1 MKRNLKII
9 TILGTR
15 PQLIKASSLSNLFKK
30 NRKIKEIIVHTGQHY
45 DYEMS
50 DIFFKELNIPK
61 PKYNLN
67 IKSKYHGEMTARMIL
82 GIEKILIKEKPDYT
96 VVYGDTNSTLAGAI
110 ASKKLLIPVIHIESG
125 LRSYNKKMPEEI
137 NRVLTDHCSDILFT
151 PSKLANLNLKKENI
165 NKSSIYEVGD
175 IMYDIFLNHY
185 KKLKKNN
192 NFISSD
198 ILVTIHRPENTNN
211 FSKMLNIIKNLN
223 ELSKMYKILFP
234 IHPRTKKILKQ
245 FDVFKLINK
254 QVKII
259 KPLEYTETIKHLKYC
274 KLLITDS
281 GGLQKEAFFSKTQVI
296 TIRGQTEWPE
306 TIEAGWNRLVKP
318 NNFSIYDNVLKSI
331 SKKGYNKRPY
341 GKGNAARLILK
352 KIIKLYHS
360 K

>member
-9 TILGTR
+9 TILGAR

-30 NRKIKEIIVHTGQHY
+30 NSKINEIIVHTGQHY

-67 IKSKYHGEMTARMIL
+67 IKSKYHGEMTAKMIL
-82 GIEKILIKEKPDYT
+82 GIEKILIKEKPNYT

-110 ASKKLLIPVIHIESG
+110 ASKKLLIPVIHIEAG

-137 NRVLTDHCSDILFT
+137 NRVLTDQCSDILFT

-185 KKLKKNN
+185 KKLKNNN
-192 NFISSD
+192 NFVSTD
-198 ILVTIHRPENTNN
+198 VLVTIHRPENTNN

-234 IHPRTKKILKQ
+234 IHPRTKKIFKQ

-254 QVKII
+254 QIKIR
-259 KPLEYTETIKHLKYC
+259 KPLAYTETIKHLKYC

-281 GGLQKEAFFSKTQVI
+281 GGLQKEAFFSTWEVGFFVCVE
-296 TIRGQTEWPE
+296 TGGGRFRVFVGGRGGGDLRTGSL
-306 TIEAGWNRLVKP
+306 ALG
-318 NNFSIYDNVLKSI
+318 
-331 SKKGYNKRPY
+331 
-341 GKGNAARLILK
+341 AAEV
-352 KIIKLYHS
+352 
-360 K
+360 

>member
-110 ASKKLLIPVIHIESG
+110 ASKKLLIPVIHIEAG

-137 NRVLTDHCSDILFT
+137 NRVLTDQCSDILFT

-192 NFISSD
+192 NFTSSD

-318 NNFSIYDNVLKSI
+318 NNFSN
-331 SKKGYNKRPY
+331 KGVC
-341 GKGNAARLILK
+341 GFEDI
-352 KIIKLYHS
+352 
-360 K
+360 